1 MRALKRTAT
10 EGLGYLVSIVVIYN
24 VPVILVATRSSV
36 TDEQMLQ
43 LLQVSLLA
51 INPLT
56 NLALAATF
64 AFRKGWG
71 WWLPVLMGLLFIPT
85 VFNIYNASALPYTLV
100 YIAFGM
106 LGIMPGRW
114 LKEKRYQLR
123 HTQPV
128 RVPPEQ
134 DKWPDL
140 REK

>member
-1 MRALKRTAT
+1 MRGLRRTAT
-10 EGLGYLVSIVVIYN
+10 EGLGYLVSIVVIYMM
-24 VPVILVATRSSV
+24 PVILVAIRSSV
-36 TDEQMLQ
+36 TDEQMMR
-43 LLQVSLLA
+43 LLQVSLLT
-51 INPLT
+51 INPFA

-71 WWLPVLMGLLFIPT
+71 WWLPVLMGLLFIPA
-85 VFNIYNASALPYTLV
+85 VFSIYNISALPYALV

-114 LKEKRYQLR
+114 LKDKRYRVR
-123 HTQPV
+123 HPQPV